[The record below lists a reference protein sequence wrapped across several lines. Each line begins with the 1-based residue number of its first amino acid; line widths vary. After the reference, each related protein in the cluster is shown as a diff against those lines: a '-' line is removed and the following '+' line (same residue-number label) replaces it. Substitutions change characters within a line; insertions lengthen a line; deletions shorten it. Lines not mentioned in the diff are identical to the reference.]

1 MTLHTVRNTAI
12 SLSLAAAVLSAAAAH
27 AQQSNSPYGN
37 QQPSAYPAQQPNA
50 YPNGGQQSPYP
61 NQQNGYPNSAQ
72 QPNPDRDRHDADRD
86 RHDRDQTTEGPHNW
100 TTDQIIT
107 ATVHQAW
114 VLSGQ
119 NEANFFAIVRELAEI
134 SAHNRN
140 LALPDDPAAGRR
152 AGEYIKEQA
161 RADHDQLL
169 YDIVD
174 KSVRMTGR
182 PMTESPGR

>member
-1 MTLHTVRNTAI
+1 MTLQTVRSTAL
-12 SLSLAAAVLSAAAAH
+12 SFSLAAAVALSAAAAG
-27 AQQSNSPYGN
+27 AQQNYPAQPRDAYPN
-37 QQPSAYPAQQPNA
+37 QQPSAYPNGAQQPNA
-50 YPNGGQQSPYP
+50 YPERP
-61 NQQNGYPNSAQ
+61 
-72 QPNPDRDRHDADRD
+72 DADRD
-86 RHDRDQTTEGPHNW
+86 RRDRDRDQAEGPHNW

-114 VLSGQ
+114 ILSGQ

-140 LALPDDPAAGRR
+140 LTLPEDPAAGRR

-182 PMTESPGR
+182 PLTADSARTR

>member
-1 MTLHTVRNTAI
+1 MTFQSLRTTA
-12 SLSLAAAVLSAAAAH
+12 LSLAGAAALTLAAASAH
-27 AQQSNSPYGN
+27 AQN
-37 QQPSAYPAQQPNA
+37 
-50 YPNGGQQSPYP
+50 YPNGAQPQYSSPSAQPQQQPQP
-61 NQQNGYPNSAQ
+61 NGYPDAQPRNSYPGSDQRAE
-72 QPNPDRDRHDADRD
+72 NRDRRDDRNA
-86 RHDRDQTTEGPHNW
+86 EAPHNW

-114 VLSGQ
+114 ILSGQ
-119 NEANFFAIVRELAEI
+119 NEENFFAIVRELAEI

-140 LALPDDPAAGRR
+140 LTLPDDPGAGRR

-174 KSVRMTGR
+174 KSVRMTGTPIPQNAR
-182 PMTESPGR
+182 R